1 MANIDYILY
10 LQIHIVKVIS
20 REHCKKDKIKSAG
33 KPTKAAKKPEPE
45 SDQKQRSK
53 RVTTAEIID
62 LKTPPDLLPESPK
75 SEVVLPYRLRKRR

>member
-1 MANIDYILY
+1 MTNIDYILY

-20 REHCKKDKIKSAG
+20 REHCKKDKVKSAG
-33 KPTKAAKKPEPE
+33 KPSKAAKVQE

-53 RVTTAEIID
+53 RATTPEIID
-62 LKTPPDLLPESPK
+62 LKTPPGLLPESPK